1 MVVLHDDGGML
12 PLGSSGQRLR
22 IYAEGLPD
30 EVIATL
36 GEQVPHPSQVDLALL
51 RIGAPFQPRDDL
63 FLEAWFHQGDLEHPP
78 GLAHRLQRIRA
89 ACPLILDVDLDRA
102 AVLTGIVEHCDALTG
117 SFGVSGAAWVDA
129 LIGRIPARG
138 RLPIDLPRS
147 MEAVRA
153 APEDVPGGT
162 EDPLYPCGHGI
173 MLDDAER

>member
-36 GEQVPHPSQVDLALL
+36 GEQVPHPSQADLALL

-102 AVLTGIVEHCDALTG
+102 AVLTGIVEH
-117 SFGVSGAAWVDA
+117 
-129 LIGRIPARG
+129 
-138 RLPIDLPRS
+138 
-147 MEAVRA
+147 
-153 APEDVPGGT
+153 
-162 EDPLYPCGHGI
+162 
-173 MLDDAER
+173 